1 MPVPIPRPKR
11 TVFVWIC
18 ILGPEC
24 QCVQDYG
31 VADQFCANT
40 RRREVEDEDHEEAS
54 QKEAPLL
61 PDVQT
66 AQDARC
72 EPLECQRA

>member
-1 MPVPIPRPKR
+1 MSVPIPGQPKR
-11 TVFVWIC
+11 TIWYC
-18 ILGPEC
+18 ILGSDCEC
-24 QCVQDYG
+24 GDP
-31 VADQFCANT
+31 DQFCVNT

-61 PDVQT
+61 PDVQA

-72 EPLECQRA
+72 EPLENQRA